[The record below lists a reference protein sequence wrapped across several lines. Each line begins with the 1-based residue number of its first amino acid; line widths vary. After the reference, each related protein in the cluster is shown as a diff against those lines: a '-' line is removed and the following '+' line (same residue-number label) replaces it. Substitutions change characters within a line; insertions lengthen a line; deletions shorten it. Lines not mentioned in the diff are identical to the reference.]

1 MKIALINT
9 LIISIKDN
17 VVIGQI
23 TAAADK
29 AKLTQVTAVLMF
41 STKVQQISTVRSFI
55 SGTFLNLI
63 NSITA
68 GVR

>member
-1 MKIALINT
+1 M
-9 LIISIKDN
+9 
-17 VVIGQI
+17 VIEQI

-29 AKLTQVTAVLMF
+29 AKLTQVTAVLTF

-55 SGTFLNLI
+55 SGAFLNLI